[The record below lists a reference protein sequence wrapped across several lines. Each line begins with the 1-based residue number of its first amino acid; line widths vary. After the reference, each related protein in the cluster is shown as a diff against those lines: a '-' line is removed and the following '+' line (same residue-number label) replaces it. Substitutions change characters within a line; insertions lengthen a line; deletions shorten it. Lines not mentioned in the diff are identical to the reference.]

1 MVLIIDNCEHL
12 IEGAA
17 QVVEAILQRAPNV
30 RVLATS
36 REPLRVAAEH
46 LYRVPPLA
54 LPPSKARSAEE
65 ARRYGAIALFAERA
79 EAAHAAF
86 RLTDEIAP
94 IVSEVCARLDGVPL
108 AVELG
113 SRRARASSP
122 TGEISERLDQRFS
135 VLTGGRRTSLPRQQ
149 TMRALI
155 DWSYDLLSENEKKL
169 FRDLGV
175 FTGDFSFDA
184 VASIR
189 AQMAGDGAFALLAS
203 LVEKSLVHAETI
215 EGKTRFRLL
224 ESMRAYAHESAQ
236 RTLRRVRRCFCTRSH
251 AQAYLLKS
259 PGGSKRSGMR
269 RPT

>member
-1 MVLIIDNCEHL
+1 
-12 IEGAA
+12 
-17 QVVEAILQRAPNV
+17 
-30 RVLATS
+30 
-36 REPLRVAAEH
+36 
-46 LYRVPPLA
+46 
-54 LPPSKARSAEE
+54 
-65 ARRYGAIALFAERA
+65 
-79 EAAHAAF
+79 
-86 RLTDEIAP
+86 
-94 IVSEVCARLDGVPL
+94 
-108 AVELG
+108 
-113 SRRARASSP
+113 
-122 TGEISERLDQRFS
+122 
-135 VLTGGRRTSLPRQQ
+135 
-149 TMRALI
+149 MRALI

-224 ESMRAYAHESAQ
+224 ESMRAYAHELLSA
-236 RTLRRVRRCFCTRSH
+236 LGEFDAAAALMRRHTSR
-251 AQAYLLKS
+251 S